1 MARNEEGEFELVVGN
16 RQLLS
21 IVFILM
27 VLFGVVFSM
36 GYFVGR
42 AHSGPDETAAAQ
54 PPVNQQG
61 RPTPVGAEAPPAVDS
76 SLQPGEAKV
85 TTPETA
91 AATSSTAAAPAAA
104 TPEPTPAPTPAPPP
118 ARTPPP
124 APPSTGP
131 QPGQTFLQVAAV
143 GKPQADMLVEVL
155 KEKGFPVVVAPV
167 SPDSQLY
174 RTLVG
179 PLKNAAEV
187 SVTRTRLENA
197 GFKPIVKRY

>member
-1 MARNEEGEFELVVGN
+1 MARNDEGEFELVVGN

-42 AHSGPDETAAAQ
+42 AHSGPDEIAAAQ
-54 PPVNQQG
+54 PPVSQQG
-61 RPTPVGAEAPPAVDS
+61 RPTPVGAETPPPVDS

-91 AATSSTAAAPAAA
+91 AATSTEPAAPAAE
-104 TPEPTPAPTPAPPP
+104 TPSPTPAPTP
-118 ARTPPP
+118 TPPP
-124 APPSTGP
+124 AKTPLPALPSAAP
-131 QPGQTFLQVAAV
+131 RPGQTFLQVAAV

-155 KEKGFPVVVAPV
+155 KEKGFPAIIAPV
-167 SPDSQLY
+167 SPSSPLF

-187 SVTRTRLENA
+187 AGTRTRLENA